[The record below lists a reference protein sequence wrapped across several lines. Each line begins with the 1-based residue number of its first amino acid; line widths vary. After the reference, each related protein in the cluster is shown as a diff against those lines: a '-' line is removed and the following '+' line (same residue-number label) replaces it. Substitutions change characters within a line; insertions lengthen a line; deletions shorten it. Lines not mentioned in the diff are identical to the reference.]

1 MLSLLNSFASV
12 MSTIGYVILAI
23 IMFAI
28 LICIHE
34 LGHYTAGKIFKFK
47 INEFSI
53 GFGKALYSKKRK
65 NGELFSI
72 RIVPLGGYCAFE
84 GEEGGSDVEGAFNKQ
99 AWWKRWIVLFAG
111 VFFNFVSAVI
121 VAVPLL
127 MACGNAIPRIFD
139 FVDGCPNH
147 IEYNMETL
155 QQGDV
160 IVGVN
165 GVKPTYLN
173 GGISG
178 LTQAQ
183 ADTPYTLTI
192 SRDGATIEI
201 NVTNMKLTDVNGDEY
216 YGIGMNVEMVKYS
229 FFQALGMSIPF
240 CFEIAGE
247 CLRIVWLLITGRF
260 ELRLLGGPITAISQV
275 ANAASISLL
284 YLLLFFP
291 VIAINLAVFNFLPL
305 PALDGGRSVFV
316 LIEAI
321 RGKPIKPEI
330 ENKIHSIGLLLLFGF
345 VIVIDFLQ
353 VFVW

>member
-12 MSTIGYVILAI
+12 MTTIGYIILAI

-28 LICIHE
+28 LIFIHE

-47 INEFSI
+47 INEFSL
-53 GFGKALYSKKRK
+53 GFGKAIYSKKRK
-65 NGELFSI
+65 NGEVFSI

-99 AWWKRWIVLFAG
+99 AWWKRLIVLFAG
-111 VFFNFVSAVI
+111 VFFNFVSAI
-121 VAVPLL
+121 NVAIPLL
-127 MACGNAIPRIFD
+127 MVCGNAIPRIVSFTD
-139 FVDGCPNH
+139 DCPNH

-155 QQGDV
+155 QQGD
-160 IVGVN
+160 IITAVN

-173 GGISG
+173 GGIVG
-178 LTQAQ
+178 LTREQK
-183 ADTPYTLTI
+183 DNPYTLTV
-192 SRDGATIEI
+192 SRDGVTVDID
-201 NVTNMKLTDVNGDEY
+201 VTNMLLTDAEGNEY

-229 FFQALGMSIPF
+229 FFEALGMSIPF

-247 CLRIVWLLITGRF
+247 CLRILWFLITGR
-260 ELRLLGGPITAISQV
+260 LDLKQLGGPITVISQV
-275 ANAASISLL
+275 ANAASVSLL

-330 ENKIHSIGLLLLFGF
+330 ENKIHSIGLLILFGF
-345 VIVIDFLQ
+345 VVVVDFLQ